1 VTRLRVVV
9 VDDEPLARRRLAAM
23 VERTELAEVV
33 GEAASADD
41 AAALIARVDP
51 DVALVDIRMPPG
63 PTGLDLARRLGAR
76 PIVVF
81 TTAHGE
87 HAVDAFD
94 TAAADYLMKPVEAAK
109 LVRALDRAAARI
121 AAAPPAPANEP
132 RITARAGDVVRVF
145 AARAIPRFHAGDKY
159 TVFVVDGVEHLIEES
174 LGALEDRLA
183 AWGFVRVHRAELVQ
197 LASVRALHAGDAG
210 AELELVDGTR
220 VPVSRRLLASVRR
233 RLAC

>member
-23 VERTELAEVV
+23 VDRTELAEVV
-33 GEAASADD
+33 GEAAGADD

-63 PTGLDLARRLGAR
+63 PTGLELARRLGAR

-94 TAAADYLMKPVEAAK
+94 AAAADYLMKPVEAAK

-145 AARAIPRFHAGDKY
+145 PARAIARFHAGDKY

-197 LASVRALHAGDAG
+197 LACVRALHAGDAG
-210 AELELVDGTR
+210 AELELVDGAR